1 MVINK
6 EMEMNLNVADT
17 ITWDSAAG
25 NLLGTIKKIFLA
37 PAGNGVMT
45 PWIIIEIMGKS
56 NTIRMCASDS
66 YLKMM
71 KVEKVE
77 IPTEEMK
84 TVKNYITGE
93 KVVIPADTPRCCD
106 PSSELYWSM

>member
-6 EMEMNLNVADT
+6 EIEMNLNVADT
-17 ITWDSAAG
+17 ISWDSAAG
-25 NLLGTIKKIFLA
+25 ALLGTIKKIFLA
-37 PAGNGVMT
+37 PAGNNKIT

-56 NTIRMCASDS
+56 NTITMCASDS

-71 KVEKVE
+71 KVQKVE

-84 TVKNYITGE
+84 TVKNYMTGE
-93 KVVIPADTPRCCD
+93 KVEIPVDTPRCCD
-106 PSSELYWSM
+106 PSSELYWTM

>member
-6 EMEMNLNVADT
+6 EIEMNLNVADT
-17 ITWDSAAG
+17 ITWVSAAG

-37 PAGNGVMT
+37 PARDGAMT

-56 NTIRMCASDS
+56 NTIMMCASDS

-84 TVKNYITGE
+84 TVKNYMTGE

-106 PSSELYWSM
+106 PSTELYWSM

>member
-17 ITWDSAAG
+17 ITWVSAAG

-56 NTIRMCASDS
+56 NTIMMCASDS

-71 KVEKVE
+71 KLEKVE
-77 IPTEEMK
+77 IPTE
-84 TVKNYITGE
+84 
-93 KVVIPADTPRCCD
+93 
-106 PSSELYWSM
+106 

>member
-1 MVINK
+1 
-6 EMEMNLNVADT
+6 
-17 ITWDSAAG
+17 
-25 NLLGTIKKIFLA
+25 
-37 PAGNGVMT
+37 
-45 PWIIIEIMGKS
+45 
-56 NTIRMCASDS
+56 
-66 YLKMM
+66 MM

>member
-1 MVINK
+1 
-6 EMEMNLNVADT
+6 MNLNVADT
-17 ITWDSAAG
+17 ITWVSAAG

-37 PAGNGVMT
+37 PAGDGVMT

-56 NTIRMCASDS
+56 NTIMMCGSDS

-84 TVKNYITGE
+84 TVKNYMTGE
-93 KVVIPADTPRCCD
+93 KVVIPANTPRCCD

>member
-17 ITWDSAAG
+17 ITWVSAAG

-37 PAGNGVMT
+37 PAGDGVMT

-56 NTIRMCASDS
+56 NTIMMCGSDS

-84 TVKNYITGE
+84 TVKNYMTGE
-93 KVVIPADTPRCCD
+93 KVVIPANTPRCCD